1 MQDRLHL
8 LLMKVS
14 MTSKT
19 HLVIIDPQND
29 FCDLPASYLPPNP
42 LNTDERLRP
51 QLPVPG
57 AHADMHRLAHFIRR
71 GKTIITH
78 ITITLD
84 SHHHVGI
91 ERPAMWR
98 KHDGSAVAPFT
109 ELTSD
114 DVRDGRFVLQNPD
127 AKEAVIAYLDALEQ
141 AGRYTH
147 MIWPTH
153 CEIGTW
159 GHNIHADILAAC
171 NVWEQRSGRPTD
183 KVIKGDNPYT
193 EHYSALIAEVPDPS
207 DARTQLNQKLLDS
220 LKTSDTLLV
229 AGEAG
234 SHCVKATL
242 EHYAQHVEAELM
254 KRVVLLIDCMSP
266 IPGFEQPY
274 KDFLDDMQQR
284 GATLTTATAWLA
296 QQQKAQAQHA

>member
-1 MQDRLHL
+1 
-8 LLMKVS
+8 

-19 HLVIIDPQND
+19 HLLIIDPQND
-29 FCDLPASYLPPNP
+29 FCDLPASYLPLDP
-42 LNTDERLRP
+42 LNTDQRLKP

-57 AHADMHRLAHFIRR
+57 AHADMHRLAHFVQR
-71 GKTIITH
+71 GKTIITD

-91 ERPAMWR
+91 ERPSMWR
-98 KHDGSAVAPFT
+98 RHDGSPVPPFT
-109 ELTSD
+109 ELSSD
-114 DVRDGRFVLQNPD
+114 DVRQGKVVPKDPQATQTIL
-127 AKEAVIAYLDALEQ
+127 AYLDALEE

-159 GHNIHADILAAC
+159 GHNIHADVLAAC
-171 NVWEQRSGRPTD
+171 NVWERRQGRPTT
-183 KVIKGDNPYT
+183 KVLKGNNPYT

-207 DARTQLNQKLLDS
+207 DTRTQLNQKLLDS
-220 LKTSDTLLV
+220 LAASETLLV

-242 EHYAQHVEAELM
+242 EHYVQHVTPDLI
-254 KRVVLLIDCMSP
+254 KRVVLLTDCMSP
-266 IPGFEQPY
+266 IPGFEEPY
-274 KDFLDDMQQR
+274 QDFLDDMQRR
-284 GATLTTATAWLA
+284 GAQLTTAAVWLRQRNSEFA
-296 QQQKAQAQHA
+296 SG